1 MRILISNDDGIFA
14 PGIAALVRAFSAAG
28 HEVFVVAPDAQRS
41 AASHSMTLSAPL
53 YVREERLE
61 GAARAWAASGTPV
74 DCVKLGLHTLCP
86 QAELVVSG
94 VNHGYNA
101 GIDVLYS
108 GTVAAAMEGAL
119 NGRPAIAVSLSPRR
133 EDTYDLAAELAV
145 RMLEHL
151 REHPLPRRT
160 VLNLN
165 YPAADRALGVRVVP
179 AANSSYTERYVP
191 DVDDKGRPCYRVQ
204 GTQDPLEPGDDDC
217 SLLAQGYA
225 TVTLLGPDLTNA
237 EATAAF
243 KTDMNA

>member
-1 MRILISNDDGIFA
+1 M
-14 PGIAALVRAFSAAG
+14 
-28 HEVFVVAPDAQRS
+28 
-41 AASHSMTLSAPL
+41 
-53 YVREERLE
+53 
-61 GAARAWAASGTPV
+61 
-74 DCVKLGLHTLCP
+74 
-86 QAELVVSG
+86 
-94 VNHGYNA
+94 
-101 GIDVLYS
+101 LYS

-133 EDTYDLAAELAV
+133 EDTYDLAAQLAV
-145 RMLEHL
+145 QMMEHL

-179 AANSSYTERYVP
+179 AADSSYTERYVP

-204 GTQDPLEPGDDDC
+204 GTQDPLEPGEDDC

-243 KTDMNA
+243 RAGLDA